1 MRPIIKEDI
10 ENVLSKVLVALE
22 KHDFI
27 ELSKLSNHTIHDASI
42 FQEDDPL
49 TLAVLV
55 YSLSK
60 VMRRCVERDKAC
72 PAVAP
77 QVKIALEA
85 LRAGDE
91 NAYRAAI
98 KTILRGIGDID
109 SQMKLYIQEVVSN
122 AKIKKGSKLHEHGI
136 SIARTAELLGLSM
149 WELQNYIGKTVSD
162 IPSDGIRVKDRL
174 RKARELFE

>member
-10 ENVLSKVLVALE
+10 ENVLSKVLAALE

-60 VMRRCVERDKAC
+60 VIRRCVERDKSC
-72 PAVAP
+72 PLVES
-77 QVKIALEA
+77 QLKSALEA
-85 LRAGDE
+85 LRANDD
-91 NAYRAAI
+91 NAYRTII
-98 KTILRGIGDID
+98 KRVLQGISEMD

-122 AKIKKGSKLHEHGI
+122 ARIKKGSKIHEHGI

-162 IPSDGIRVKDRL
+162 VAPDGIRVKDRL